1 MAARAEDN
9 KAAFL
14 KYISNKRNP
23 NNGLGPLLGEDG
35 KIVNTAAEKAD
46 VLNKYLR
53 FYICIEARLCTC
65 IVQSISPEDV
75 KQHLLVINIFNSVG
89 LDNFQKTSRRVEEC
103 ANIQKGQVR

>member
-23 NNGLGPLLGEDG
+23 NTGLGPLLGEDG

-53 FYICIEARLCTC
+53 FIFVLKQDYALVLSSPL
-65 IVQSISPEDV
+65 VQRMLS
-75 KQHLLVINIFNSVG
+75 NIY
-89 LDNFQKTSRRVEEC
+89 L
-103 ANIQKGQVR
+103 

>member
-53 FYICIEARLCTC
+53 FIFELKQDYALVLSSPL
-65 IVQSISPEDV
+65 VQRMLS
-75 KQHLLVINIFNSVG
+75 NIY
-89 LDNFQKTSRRVEEC
+89 L
-103 ANIQKGQVR
+103 